1 LRVRPDFVYTD
12 KRCAIFIDG
21 PVHDR
26 GDVSERDAAAEER
39 LLDKGWNVIRFRYGE
54 DWHALFHRYI
64 DVFGEGRR
72 R

>member
-1 LRVRPDFVYTD
+1 M
-12 KRCAIFIDG
+12 
-21 PVHDR
+21 
-26 GDVSERDAAAEER
+26 SERDAAAEER